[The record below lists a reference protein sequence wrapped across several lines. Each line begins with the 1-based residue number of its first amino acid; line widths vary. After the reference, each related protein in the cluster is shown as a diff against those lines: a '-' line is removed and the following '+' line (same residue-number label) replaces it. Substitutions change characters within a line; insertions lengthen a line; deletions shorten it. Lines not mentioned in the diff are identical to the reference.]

1 MPSTFAFGRNYPAR
15 VTRRA
20 HEDLSDSVTSVQ
32 YSSSSNKSSQTPP
45 TSPTDTP
52 RESADRVVP
61 QIPKRRTSGRS
72 RPSIPSYNTEILSG
86 TARRSRKSLLN
97 EDGNSAHGSRPDGD
111 VDPSKQLMLEAER
124 ALGLECEDSA
134 LSGDELSQ
142 SSSSSLTEAEEEDQE
157 EDEVDILPRR
167 SARLDTNGKAA
178 NAVGLSNAAPE
189 KRRRITSGS
198 ELDKS
203 QHQEEE
209 KGTKISAIARGTEVV
224 SPPTGNHVAKLVRPM
239 EEPSAKAVAALSE
252 KEQPIAGRPK
262 KKIWLTQGLYVGLD
276 IDPRMEKV
284 FGKRSY
290 PYSQQRN
297 LLPLPM
303 FAGARLLEFGRDFKL
318 PFDVFNALPRG
329 QPKPEDWKKTHKS
342 ISDLIHSIL
351 KSVR

>member
-1 MPSTFAFGRNYPAR
+1 MPSTFAFGRTYSAR
-15 VTRRA
+15 VTKRA
-20 HEDLSDSVTSVQ
+20 HEDLSDSVTSLQ
-32 YSSSSNKSSQTPP
+32 YSSSSNTSSQTPP

-61 QIPKRRTSGRS
+61 QIPKRRTSERS

-97 EDGNSAHGSRPDGD
+97 EDGNSAHESRPDGD

-124 ALGLECEDSA
+124 ALGLECQDSA
-134 LSGDELSQ
+134 LSGDESSE

-167 SARLDTNGKAA
+167 SARLDPNGTAA
-178 NAVGLSNAAPE
+178 GAVRLLNATPD
-189 KRRRITSGS
+189 KRRWITTGSGL
-198 ELDKS
+198 EKS
-203 QHQEEE
+203 QYQEKEV
-209 KGTKISAIARGTEVV
+209 KKISARARGTEVV
-224 SPPTGNHVAKLVRPM
+224 SPPTESHVAQLVRPM
-239 EEPSAKAVAALSE
+239 EEPLAEAVATLSE
-252 KEQPIAGRPK
+252 KEQPIIRRVK
-262 KKIWLTQGLYVGLD
+262 KKVWLTQGLYVGQD
-276 IDPRMEKV
+276 IDPRLEKV

-290 PYSQQRN
+290 SYSQQRH

-303 FAGARLLEFGRDFKL
+303 FAGARLLELGRDFKL

-342 ISDLIHSIL
+342 ISGLIHSIL
-351 KSVR
+351 KPFS